1 MFFQDEKIHVI
12 DMKGICELLMCA
24 AFFSDMPKNFIYWLL
39 HTATKK
45 RGAGPLKIVANDLV
59 DRLKS
64 WLELKCL
71 YYCQSLL
78 PEEFYIG
85 PNSSPLLPITCR
97 THAFEVEIF
106 WQALYVFLKE
116 FQIQVCFELGR
127 KKKKK
132 NKRSEASVVNIVETI

>member
-1 MFFQDEKIHVI
+1 
-12 DMKGICELLMCA
+12 MCA
-24 AFFSDMPKNFIYWLL
+24 VFFSDMPKNFIYWLL
-39 HTATKK
+39 HAATKK
-45 RGAGPLKIVANDLV
+45 QGGLSPLKIIANDLV

-64 WLELKCL
+64 WLELQCL

-78 PEEFYIG
+78 PEEFYMG

-116 FQIQVCFELGR
+116 FQIQVCFEFGR
-127 KKKKK
+127 KKK
-132 NKRSEASVVNIVETI
+132 NKRSEASVVNIVETILKKKSLKIGK

>member
-1 MFFQDEKIHVI
+1 
-12 DMKGICELLMCA
+12 MCA
-24 AFFSDMPKNFIYWLL
+24 VFFSDMPKNFIYWLL
-39 HTATKK
+39 HAATKK
-45 RGAGPLKIVANDLV
+45 QGGLSPLKIIANDLV

-64 WLELKCL
+64 WLELQCL

-78 PEEFYIG
+78 PEEFYMG

-116 FQIQVCFELGR
+116 FQIQVCFEFGR
-127 KKKKK
+127 KKKK
-132 NKRSEASVVNIVETI
+132 NKRSEASVVNIVETILKKNLLK